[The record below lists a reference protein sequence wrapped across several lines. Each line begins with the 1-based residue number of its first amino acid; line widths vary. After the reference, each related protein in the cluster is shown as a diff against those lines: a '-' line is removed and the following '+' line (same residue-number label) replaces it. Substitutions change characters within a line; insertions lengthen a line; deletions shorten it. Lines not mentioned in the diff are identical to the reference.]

1 MKMEMKNKNWSN
13 QKLIFNPL
21 FSFAISQKCKILN
34 FFENN
39 QHKINRKNWQSH
51 SNFNENENRSS
62 GNEKNFFLGRREQKY
77 QKKIFKI
84 KKMLI
89 VIHLLFIRSFHHGTE
104 CRIAMEYNPSCWRWW
119 WFSIT
124 SQKLVQRSSKVRM
137 GCEMVCQD
145 GTLFTSEYSNENFF
159 FWY

>member
-1 MKMEMKNKNWSN
+1 MEMKMKNKNRSN

-21 FSFAISQKCKILN
+21 FSFAASQKCKIPN
-34 FFENN
+34 FSRIINTKLTE
-39 QHKINRKNWQSH
+39 KIDNHTAILMKMKTARVAM
-51 SNFNENENRSS
+51 
-62 GNEKNFFLGRREQKY
+62 KNFFLSRTKNI
-77 QKKIFKI
+77 KKIFKI

-104 CRIAMEYNPSCWRWW
+104 CWIAMEYNPSCRRWW

-159 FWY
+159 